1 MKRKNM
7 IRYLQINVIVVAC
20 ILCTGMLTA
29 QTKPPNPLP
38 SAGLIGRLLEIKYTT
53 ELFLSS
59 ELKKGSEPNITIQ
72 MNESKDSAL
81 GIYNTLRWK
90 IDALVYSLSADMIA
104 RNSPRQ
110 MRLLNEWCVQ
120 QPEHL
125 YDKGR
130 LAVHP
135 KSRIQL
141 YSNML
146 SEIDALYHTHVLVNN
161 YSHPK
166 TLNLTTNVFY
176 LLKDSYTIVKG
187 LNDMKT
193 QKTMALIELLDHTRL
208 LSPGELLKGG
218 K

>member
-1 MKRKNM
+1 MKRKNI

-20 ILCTGMLTA
+20 VLGTGMLTA
-29 QTKPPNPLP
+29 QTKAFTPLP

-59 ELKKGSEPNITIQ
+59 ELKKGSESNK

-90 IDALVYSLSADMIA
+90 IDALVYTLSADMIA
-104 RNSPRQ
+104 RNSPRA
-110 MRLLNEWCVQ
+110 MSLLNEWCLQ
-120 QPEHL
+120 LPEHL
-125 YDKGR
+125 FDKEG
-130 LAVHP
+130 LTVHP

-176 LLKDSYTIVKG
+176 LLKDSYTIMKG

>member
-1 MKRKNM
+1 
-7 IRYLQINVIVVAC
+7 
-20 ILCTGMLTA
+20 MLTA

-53 ELFLSS
+53 ELYLSS
-59 ELKKGSEPNITIQ
+59 ELKKGSEPNK

-90 IDALVYSLSADMIA
+90 IDALVYTLSADMIA
-104 RNSPRQ
+104 RNSPRV
-110 MRLLNEWCVQ
+110 MRLLNEWCLQ

-125 YDKGR
+125 YDKEG
-130 LAVHP
+130 LANHP

-146 SEIDALYHTHVLVNN
+146 IEIDALYHTHVLVNN

-193 QKTMALIELLDHTRL
+193 EKTMALIELLDHTRL
-208 LSPGELLKGG
+208 LSPGELVKGG

>member
-1 MKRKNM
+1 MKRKK
-7 IRYLQINVIVVAC
+7 IIGYLPFNVMVVAC
-20 ILCTGMLTA
+20 ICCTGMLTA

-59 ELKKGSEPNITIQ
+59 ELKKGSEPNK

-90 IDALVYSLSADMIA
+90 IDALVYTLSADMIA
-104 RNSPRQ
+104 RNSPRV

-125 YDKGR
+125 YDKEG

-135 KSRIQL
+135 KSKIQL

-146 SEIDALYHTHVLVNN
+146 SEINTLYHTHVLVNN

>member
-1 MKRKNM
+1 MKRKKI
-7 IRYLQINVIVVAC
+7 IRYLQINVIVAC
-20 ILCTGMLTA
+20 VLGTGMLTA
-29 QTKPPNPLP
+29 QTKPPTPLP

-59 ELKKGSEPNITIQ
+59 ELKKGSEPNK

-90 IDALVYSLSADMIA
+90 IDALVYTLSADMIA
-104 RNSPRQ
+104 RNSPRV
-110 MRLLNEWCVQ
+110 MRLLNEWCLQ

-125 YDKGR
+125 FDKEE
-130 LAVHP
+130 LAVNP

-146 SEIDALYHTHVLVNN
+146 SEIDTLYHTHVLVNN

-193 QKTMALIELLDHTRL
+193 EKTMALIELLDHTRL
-208 LSPGELLKGG
+208 LSPGELVKGG

>member
-1 MKRKNM
+1 MKRKNI
-7 IRYLQINVIVVAC
+7 IRILQLNVLVVAC
-20 ILCTGMLTA
+20 ICCTGMLTA

-59 ELKKGSEPNITIQ
+59 ELKKGSEPNK

-90 IDALVYSLSADMIA
+90 IDALVYTLSADMIA
-104 RNSPRQ
+104 RNSPRV
-110 MRLLNEWCVQ
+110 MRLLNEWCLQ

-125 YDKGR
+125 FDKEE

-146 SEIDALYHTHVLVNN
+146 AEIDALYHTHVLVNN

-193 QKTMALIELLDHTRL
+193 EKTMALIELLDHTRL
-208 LSPGELLKGG
+208 LSPGELVKGG